1 MAGDPDTAP
10 LPRIAS
16 LQHATYLLPWA
27 QGRQDEAAASS
38 ICQGPAGMSQAPL
51 PARQCQGEGT
61 PLRESRATVRGD
73 RRRAGG
79 RDGMAGAAVAG
90 GSVQG

>member
-1 MAGDPDTAP
+1 
-10 LPRIAS
+10 
-16 LQHATYLLPWA
+16 
-27 QGRQDEAAASS
+27 
-38 ICQGPAGMSQAPL
+38 MSQAPL